1 MIENLISTV
10 NWIVFAISNILLIL
24 VLVSSL
30 LEKEQR
36 AALIS
41 FLVVVINSGLWI
53 GLNLFMHLKWVLF
66 LNLAL
71 LILFVIFVI
80 VSLIK
85 FFPSVSQRDLSAV
98 QQFDERDHMFS
109 RNNLKFHPQL
119 AEKYYNAHPEKKEI
133 DEKIQSK
140 PEIEE
145 PGRVFYDR
153 QYTPVFDAVFYHL
166 AQTRSAAWG
175 EAFNDKK
182 KINLEKLSQVIRE
195 IAGYYGAV
203 DAGITS
209 LKPYHLYS
217 HTGRHAEDWG
227 KKIKNNHRTAIVIVV
242 AMDVKMIKSAPSL
255 PVVLESSR
263 QYLEAAKI
271 ANIIAAYIRYLGYAA
286 RSHTDGN
293 YQLMCVPLAVDA
305 GLGTLG
311 RIGLLIHPV
320 YGPCVRISAV
330 TTELEL
336 PPTTNKKNSHKWNLR
351 TINQFCD
358 ICKKCA
364 DNCPTQSICKGEEP
378 SSRGFRHWSINQ
390 ETCYSY
396 WKTIGTDCGFCIRV
410 CPYTKPNTLM
420 HKMVRFYISRNTLN
434 QRIALFLDDF
444 FYGRTPPLPNKNPPG
459 SPLDPLAKTFY

>member
-10 NWIVFAISNILLIL
+10 NWIVFAISEALLML
-24 VLVSSL
+24 FLVSSL
-30 LEKEQR
+30 LEREKR
-36 AALIS
+36 AAIIS
-41 FLVVVINSGLWI
+41 LAVVVVNSGLWI
-53 GLNLFMHLKWVLF
+53 ALNLFMHFKWVFF
-66 LNLAL
+66 LNFAL
-71 LILFVIFVI
+71 LILLVVFVI

-85 FFPSVSQRDLSAV
+85 FFPLANQRDLSAV
-98 QQFDERDHMFS
+98 RPFDERDHMFS
-109 RNNLKFHPQL
+109 RNNLKSHPQL
-119 AEKYYNAHPEKKEI
+119 AKKYYAAHPEKKEI
-133 DEKIQSK
+133 DAKIHSK
-140 PEIEE
+140 PGFEE
-145 PGRVFYDR
+145 PGRVFYDSL
-153 QYTPVFDAVFYHL
+153 YTPVFDAVFYHL
-166 AQTRSAAWG
+166 KQTRSAARG
-175 EAFNDKK
+175 EPSAEKK
-182 KINLEKLSQVIRE
+182 KVNKEKLAQVVQETAR
-195 IAGYYGAV
+195 YYGAV
-203 DAGITS
+203 DVGITS

-217 HTGRHAEDWG
+217 HAGRHAEDWG

-242 AMDVKMIKSAPSL
+242 AMDVDMIKSAPAL

-263 QYLEAAKI
+263 QYVEAAKI

-286 RSHTDGN
+286 RAHIDGN
-293 YQLMCVPLAVDA
+293 YQLMCVPAAVDA

-311 RIGLLIHPV
+311 RIGLLMHPV

-336 PPTTNKKNSHKWNLR
+336 PPTSTTKNSHTWNLR
-351 TINQFCD
+351 TIDHFCD

-420 HKMVRFYISRNTLN
+420 HKLVRFYISRNTLN
-434 QRIALFLDDF
+434 QRIALFLDDL
-444 FYGRTPPLPNKNPPG
+444 FYSRKHPIINKNPKKN
-459 SPLDPLAKTFY
+459 L